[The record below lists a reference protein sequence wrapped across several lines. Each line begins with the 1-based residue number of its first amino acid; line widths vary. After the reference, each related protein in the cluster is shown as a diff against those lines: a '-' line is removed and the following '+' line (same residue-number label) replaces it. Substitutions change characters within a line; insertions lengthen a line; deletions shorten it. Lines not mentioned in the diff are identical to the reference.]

1 MSAGR
6 SEHAQASP
14 AAPAKAEA
22 AAAAQR
28 RRTTQGFGLL
38 LITAFAWGLNWPL
51 MKYLLT
57 EVPPF
62 TMRALA
68 GVLGAAVAFAFAGW
82 RGERLRVPANQRGPL
97 VISALLNF
105 TSLMAASTLGL
116 LWLSASEA
124 VIIAY
129 TLPLWAALIAW
140 PVLGERP
147 TAVRVLAL
155 GLGLAGV
162 GVLMGAQPIE
172 ATWSKLPGALLA
184 LSGAVLFALG
194 TVLSKRQPLK
204 LPAIAGVA
212 WQIALG
218 TVPLAIPALF
228 EHLHWRA
235 VPTQVWVLIAYLG
248 VVPLS
253 VAYVAWFRALR
264 LLPASTAATATL
276 LVPVIG
282 VLGSAVL
289 LGEPL
294 GARQLVALAMTLA
307 GVGLAT
313 RAR

>member
-1 MSAGR
+1 MSESQPGPARESSAG
-6 SEHAQASP
+6 P
-14 AAPAKAEA
+14 AATRA
-22 AAAAQR
+22 AAAR
-28 RRTTQGFGLL
+28 RGRTAQGFGLL

-68 GVLGAAVAFAFAGW
+68 GVLGAAVAFAFAAW
-82 RGERLRVPANQRGPL
+82 RGERLRVPANQWGPL
-97 VISALLNF
+97 VISAVLNF
-105 TSLMAASTLGL
+105 TSLMVASTLGL

-129 TLPLWAALIAW
+129 TLPLWATLIAW

-147 TAVRVLAL
+147 TLVRVLAL
-155 GLGLAGV
+155 ALGLAGV
-162 GVLMGAQPIE
+162 GVLMAAQPIE
-172 ATWSKLPGALLA
+172 ATWSKLPGALLS

-194 TVLSKRQPLK
+194 TVLSKRRPLK
-204 LPAIAGVA
+204 LPAIASVA
-212 WQIALG
+212 WQIVLG
-218 TVPLAIPALF
+218 SVPVIVPALF
-228 EHLHWRA
+228 EHPHWRT

-248 VVPLS
+248 VVPLG
-253 VAYVAWFRALR
+253 VAYIAWFRALR

-276 LVPVIG
+276 MVPLIG
-282 VLGSAVL
+282 VLGSAIL

-294 GARQLVALAMTLA
+294 GARQLIALAMTLA
-307 GVGLAT
+307 GVGLAA

>member
-1 MSAGR
+1 
-6 SEHAQASP
+6 
-14 AAPAKAEA
+14 
-22 AAAAQR
+22 
-28 RRTTQGFGLL
+28 
-38 LITAFAWGLNWPL
+38 

-68 GVLGAAVAFAFAGW
+68 GALGAAVAFAFAAL
-82 RGERLRVPANQRGPL
+82 RRERLRVPANQWGAL
-97 VISALLNF
+97 VTSAMLNF
-105 TSLMAASTLGL
+105 TSLMVASTLGL

-124 VIIAY
+124 VIISY

-147 TAVRVLAL
+147 TLLRVLAL

-184 LSGAVLFALG
+184 LSGAILFALG
-194 TVLSKRQPLK
+194 TVLSKRRPLK
-204 LPAIAGVA
+204 LPSIASVA
-212 WQIALG
+212 WQVTLG
-218 TVPLAIPALF
+218 TAPLVVPALF
-228 EHLHWRA
+228 EHPHWHT

-248 VVPLS
+248 VVPLA

-264 LLPASTAATATL
+264 LLPASTAAMATL
-276 LVPVIG
+276 MVPLIG
-282 VLGSAVL
+282 VVGAAVL

-307 GVGLAT
+307 GVGLA
-313 RAR
+313 ARVR